1 MSDEAQG
8 VAGFGPVVNRLLQA
22 CLRAAIVLV
31 GVIVAG
37 QIVIVLLR
45 YGVRTGSLALQ
56 DLVSYSF
63 ALLICLAVPLAM
75 GSERHVRV
83 DVFRQGMAP
92 RPGRWIERLG
102 MLLLA
107 IPAFAMI
114 GALAWP
120 LLAES
125 WRVREGSAE
134 TGGLPGLFL
143 VRSGILVMAA
153 LIILQALLA
162 VLSPDQR
169 HTGRSGAD
177 ER

>member
-1 MSDEAQG
+1 
-8 VAGFGPVVNRLLQA
+8 
-22 CLRAAIVLV
+22 
-31 GVIVAG
+31 
-37 QIVIVLLR
+37 
-45 YGVRTGSLALQ
+45 
-56 DLVSYSF
+56 
-63 ALLICLAVPLAM
+63 M

-162 VLSPDQR
+162 ALSPDQR